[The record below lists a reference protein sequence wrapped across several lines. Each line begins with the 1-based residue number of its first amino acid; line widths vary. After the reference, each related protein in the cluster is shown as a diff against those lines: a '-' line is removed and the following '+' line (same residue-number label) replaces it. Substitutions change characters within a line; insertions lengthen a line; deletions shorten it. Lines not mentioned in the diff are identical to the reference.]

1 MLSPASATAEPPG
14 SIRRAHLTI
23 AVVFALHGAVS
34 GTFATRIPWI
44 KDHLGL
50 SAGALGLALVCPAI
64 GSSLL
69 MPLAGRL
76 MHVLGSRGA
85 LRLLLGLW
93 CAALAL
99 PAAMPGL
106 PWLCAALLVFGA
118 CAGMADVVMNAVGVA
133 VEERKGR
140 SIMSG
145 LHGMWSVGTLV
156 GAAIGVPAAHVDVK
170 PRRWTGRVPQFLA
183 LAATVASLAIGVWI
197 GRSTLPGQAT
207 DGLAAANGNGTAS
220 ALLQTAFVTDPKYL
234 RERAALVRSLES
246 RLAALPPETQNK
258 VAVSLQTIRA
268 SMKDL
273 EAALGKDPSNALLQE
288 LLVNTYQEE
297 MRVLAVV
304 NEAGAS
310 RQEI

>member
-1 MLSPASATAEPPG
+1 MTNRERIGSLAELPRDIDPPRDLWPAIESAIASPGA
-14 SIRRAHLTI
+14 RRPRPAWRSPQ
-23 AVVFALHGAVS
+23 VFA
-34 GTFATRIPWI
+34 
-44 KDHLGL
+44 
-50 SAGALGLALVCPAI
+50 
-64 GSSLL
+64 
-69 MPLAGRL
+69 M
-76 MHVLGSRGA
+76 
-85 LRLLLGLW
+85 
-93 CAALAL
+93 AASI
-99 PAAMPGL
+99 AA
-106 PWLCAALLVFGA
+106 
-118 CAGMADVVMNAVGVA
+118 
-133 VEERKGR
+133 
-140 SIMSG
+140 
-145 LHGMWSVGTLV
+145 
-156 GAAIGVPAAHVDVK
+156 
-170 PRRWTGRVPQFLA
+170 
-183 LAATVASLAIGVWI
+183 LAIGVWI